1 MINTLK
7 GKTVVIL
14 FNNNSKEIEEI
25 AIDVYK
31 QLKEKGLNAM
41 FATTFNQLSLIRHYG
56 NHLLYLFLYDGQVV
70 PTKGQGQ
77 SIYHLLDVTHPEH
90 YWLDQYDGY
99 DLDKAVNFFIDSQK
113 ELLNIE

>member
-1 MINTLK
+1 MNILK
-7 GKTVVIL
+7 DKTIVIL

-31 QLKEKGLNAM
+31 ELKEKGLNVM

-70 PTKGQGQ
+70 PINKHRR
-77 SIYHLLDVTHPEH
+77 SIYHLHDVTHPEH
-90 YWLDQYDGY
+90 YWLDHYDGY
-99 DLDKAVNFFIDSQK
+99 DLDKAVKFFVDSQK
-113 ELLNIE
+113 ELLNIH